1 MTNFSWS
8 SAWWVNNAVADQ
20 VYTRS
25 DRAAPVVLA
34 ARKELEASM
43 ETALATCE
51 AQAKAQ
57 FEAGHFAAGQA
68 ILNAHAV
75 EMGATATV
83 AWTALWQRL
92 TMLFYDGKTTT
103 LDPTNE
109 VCGCDRP
116 SAVFTDAWAQKVV
129 QDDGDHY
136 RVPNQKS
143 LAGRPHDKPTRDKL
157 SIRGVAP

>member
-1 MTNFSWS
+1 
-8 SAWWVNNAVADQ
+8 
-20 VYTRS
+20 
-25 DRAAPVVLA
+25 
-34 ARKELEASM
+34 
-43 ETALATCE
+43 
-51 AQAKAQ
+51 
-57 FEAGHFAAGQA
+57 
-68 ILNAHAV
+68 
-75 EMGATATV
+75 MGATATA

-116 SAVFTDAWAQKVV
+116 SAVFTNAWAQKVV

-157 SIRGVAP
+157 SIRGVAT